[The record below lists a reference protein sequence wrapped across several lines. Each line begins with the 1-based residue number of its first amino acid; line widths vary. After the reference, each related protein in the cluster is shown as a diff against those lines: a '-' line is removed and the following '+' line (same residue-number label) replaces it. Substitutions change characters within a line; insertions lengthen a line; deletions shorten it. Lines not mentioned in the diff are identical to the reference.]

1 LHVDVA
7 VILVP
12 EIQAQC
18 CPGRGVGTQCA
29 RLPTSV
35 SLHHL
40 LCCESPKDARERQR
54 LSFASAKF
62 IFKK

>member
-1 LHVDVA
+1 M
-7 VILVP
+7 
-12 EIQAQC
+12 C
-18 CPGRGVGTQCA
+18 CPGPGFGAQCA

-40 LCCESPKDARERQR
+40 LCCESPKDARVRQR
-54 LSFASAKF
+54 LSFANAKF

>member
-1 LHVDVA
+1 M
-7 VILVP
+7 
-12 EIQAQC
+12 C
-18 CPGRGVGTQCA
+18 CPGPGFGAQCA

-54 LSFASAKF
+54 LSFANAKF
-62 IFKK
+62 IFKKMRVACEKR